1 MLLLRTRDRVFI
13 RRSLQMLYTNLVHVS
28 YYLLIFIWYL
38 EYLVVIQEAEIPY
51 ADIARDAEVGI
62 HSVSLFI

>member
-1 MLLLRTRDRVFI
+1 
-13 RRSLQMLYTNLVHVS
+13 MLYTNLVHVS